1 MPRKDLEALL
11 AYLAENAGRFPVDTL
26 RAQIIKAGHS
36 PAAADRAIA
45 VFQGKAPRPE
55 PSIWRPAL
63 LVAFA
68 NSALAFLCY
77 ELFSRN
83 GTGQVACSALG
94 LVAGLYLAELFAGFI
109 LLAGGKE
116 RWGRALLLG
125 LLIFFALWVLVLFGL
140 MVRWLSKATGS

>member
-1 MPRKDLEALL
+1 MSRRDVESLL
-11 AYLAENAGRFPVDTL
+11 GYLADNAGQYPLDAL

-55 PSIWRPAL
+55 PSIWTPAL
-63 LVAFA
+63 LVALA
-68 NSALAFLCY
+68 DSALAFLCY

-94 LVAGLYLAELFAGFI
+94 LLAGLYLAELFASFI

-125 LLIFFALWVLVLFGL
+125 LLIFFAVALLVGFGL
-140 MVRWLSKATGS
+140 LVRWLTKVTGS